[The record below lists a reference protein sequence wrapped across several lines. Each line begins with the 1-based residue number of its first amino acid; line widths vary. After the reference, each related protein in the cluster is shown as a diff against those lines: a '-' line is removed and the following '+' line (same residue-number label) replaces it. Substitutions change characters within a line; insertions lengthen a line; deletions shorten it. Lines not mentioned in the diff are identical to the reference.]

1 MKKAEQGN
9 NCAEQTATLQS
20 ANQELHQSLLLL
32 SAILESTADGLMVVD
47 KLGSIIRCNRR
58 FLEIWDLSDD
68 YGRQGPPEDIIR
80 QVKTMIRPECLYQ
93 PLNEEL
99 EKHENEE
106 RLVRLE
112 LKNGRIIERVTRPL
126 KESDGSIVGR
136 VGSYRDVSE
145 RIRAEE
151 RLQEERKRFLKG
163 PVVVFKWRLGSCW
176 PVEYVSPNVTQ
187 EMGWQVET
195 LLRREKC
202 FCDLIH
208 EEELAGF
215 RERVAA
221 QQGEGQNAFQ
231 EELRILCAD
240 GQYRWFYAF
249 MMAETAEDGE
259 ISYYQGYLLDISRRK
274 AMEEALIQSE
284 QRWQFALEGSG
295 SGVWDWEIQTG
306 EVFFTKE
313 WKAFL
318 GYRPDELTGRIEQ
331 WRQRVHPDDWQQVQM
346 KLELHLLG
354 LSDNYEAEYRLRCK
368 DGSYKWV
375 QNRGMVVSRDKA
387 NQALRMIGTQLDIS
401 ERKQAEDRLRDN
413 ERNFR
418 HFFNGIDD
426 MVFVVRGDGEILFAN
441 ERAGAKSGYSK
452 DELKELH
459 ILNLFPQEEQ
469 EQAALLL
476 QAALDVAHG
485 GAQSKVLDREGRMIP
500 VECRVVRGRW
510 SDAPVIFIICK
521 DISELELERSKFR
534 KAFEASS
541 SAMAI
546 SKLENSSFLELNEAF
561 CQVFGYSREEALGKS
576 ILEIGL
582 IKSEAL
588 RSRLVSRLREK
599 KNIRNQEIVVYAKD
613 GSSRYGVFSADCIE
627 LVGENYLLMTFVDM
641 TEQRRV
647 QDALRQQSA
656 RLTSLL
662 DSVPD
667 MIFFKDLE
675 GRYLGC
681 NAVFAK
687 RLNKKKEDVVGL
699 TDNETSP
706 GEKGLRYR
714 QYDRQV
720 MESGQAMLSE
730 MREEAADG
738 SSVVIE
744 TLRAPLREQNGAII
758 GVVGMARDISERKM
772 TEDALSWSQSLLSQM
787 ATSSPLGFYVVN
799 THNDNIL
806 YFNQRFCEIWR
817 LESLSGK
824 MADGIL
830 RHKDLNAFCAEM
842 FIAPQAFSEIMLR
855 LQQEQNR
862 EILQEELFLKDGRV
876 IRLYSTQ
883 IRDESDHYWGR
894 LFIYEDVTS
903 DKEAER
909 KLLEALE
916 FQKGIMAAATIGITA
931 YDWDGNCLLAN
942 EAIASIIG
950 AARREQVLAQN
961 FRKIESW
968 KECGMLELAEKTFV
982 AGPQRQE
989 IYVRTS
995 YQREC
1000 WLDLQTALF
1009 GSDENPLLLVVAND
1023 ITARKETQLEL
1034 ERHRTKQQAIL
1045 DNLPSAAWLKDKC
1058 GCYEMVNNEHARLCG
1073 LQLGEI
1079 IGKTDELL
1087 WPGEKARTYVAEDEE
1102 VMRKRSQLRVE
1113 EEIRG
1118 RWYVTYKT
1126 PIFNE
1131 KDEVVGTAGLS
1142 QDISERKRYEEALKE
1157 AKEAAEAAN
1166 RAKSE
1171 FLANM
1176 SHEIRTPMNGIVGM
1190 TELALATELN
1200 ELQRE
1205 YLGNVQHSAFA
1216 LLDILNDIL
1225 DFSKI
1230 EAGKMELD
1238 EVVFD
1243 WRELLEKEMTIFS
1256 LKCQEKNIELLLDFD
1271 PGLPRFIVGD
1281 PVRIRQVLV
1290 NLLGNAVK
1298 FTNHGEILVSVNYEL
1313 PQDDIARQS
1322 LVLTVSDTGIGISP
1336 EKIEMIFEGFTQA
1349 DGSMTRRYGGTGL
1362 GLTISR
1368 NLVRLMG
1375 GEIVV
1380 RSEPGKGSSF
1390 CVRLPLETPPQ
1401 KTDLA
1406 QAAHE
1411 TKALTVQRIL
1421 VVDDNM
1427 TNRRILK
1434 DMLEHWQMHVG
1445 LCDSGA
1451 KVINL
1456 LEAAIA
1462 ANDPYSIVLLDV
1474 QMPDMDG
1481 WQVVAAINNAV
1492 LSVRPEVLLLS
1503 SALDTREAERCRI
1516 LGVNRYLMKPVRMAE
1531 LYRVMAGLGG
1541 AKPVKIKETAMPD
1554 LNLSGR
1560 VLVAEDEPVNMMI
1573 INTFLTKQGLTVVK
1587 AKNGAEAL
1595 RKFRQDDFDLVFM
1608 DLHMPE
1614 LDGLEAARCIRQ
1626 LEQGKRRVP
1635 IIALTADAMKGDRE
1649 KCLSAGMDHYV
1660 AKPFRQEELQAVL
1673 RQYLKQ
1679 VAQEG
1684 E

>member
-1 MKKAEQGN
+1 MEKAEQNKQG
-9 NCAEQTATLQS
+9 AEQSAALQS
-20 ANQELHQSLLLL
+20 SNQELHQSLLLL

-47 KLGSIIRCNRR
+47 NRGCIVRCNRR
-58 FLEIWDLSDD
+58 FLEIWNLTED
-68 YGRQGPPEDIIR
+68 YGIAGPPDDIIR
-80 QVKTMIRPECLYQ
+80 QVRKMIRAGCGYQ
-93 PLNEEL
+93 PLNEDLQE
-99 EKHENEE
+99 HESEE
-106 RLVRLE
+106 RAVRLE
-112 LKNGRIIERVTRPL
+112 LKDGRIIERVTRPL
-126 KESDGSIVGR
+126 KESDGRVVGR

-187 EMGWQVET
+187 EMGWPAEI

-208 EEELAGF
+208 EDDLNGF
-215 RERVAA
+215 RERIAA
-221 QQGEGQNAFQ
+221 HRNEGQNSFQ

-240 GQYRWFYAF
+240 NEYRWFYTF
-249 MMAETAEDGE
+249 IMAELLESGE
-259 ISYYQGYLLDISRRK
+259 IAYYQGYLLDISRRK
-274 AMEEALIQSE
+274 AMEIELIRSE

-295 SGVWDWEIQTG
+295 SGVWDWEVQTG

-313 WKAFL
+313 WRAFL
-318 GYRPDELTGRIEQ
+318 GYRPDELSGRIEQ
-331 WRQRVHPDDWQQVQM
+331 WRQRVHPDDWQMVQM

-354 LSDNYEAEYRLRCK
+354 LSDHYEAEYRLRCR

-375 QNRGMVVSRDKA
+375 QNRGMVVSRDA
-387 NQALRMIGTQLDIS
+387 GNRALRMIGTQLDIS
-401 ERKQAEDRLRDN
+401 ERRQAEEMLR
-413 ERNFR
+413 ESEKNFR
-418 HFFNGIDD
+418 CFFNGIDD
-426 MVFVVRGDGEILFAN
+426 MVFVVRDDGEILFAN
-441 ERAGAKSGYSK
+441 ETAGKKSGYSQA
-452 DELKELH
+452 EMKELH
-459 ILNLFPQEEQ
+459 ILNLFPSEEQ
-469 EQAALLL
+469 GEAARLL
-476 QAALDVAHG
+476 QAALDDAHG
-485 GAQSKVLDREGRMIP
+485 VAQSRVIDREGRLIP

-510 SDAPVIFIICK
+510 SDAPTIFIICK

-561 CQVFGYSREEALGKS
+561 CHVFGYSREEALGKS
-576 ILEIGL
+576 SLELGL

-588 RSRLVSRLREK
+588 RARIVARLEDK
-599 KNIRNQEIVVYAKD
+599 KNIRNQEIVAYAKD
-613 GSSRYGVFSADCIE
+613 GSPRYGVFSADCIE
-627 LVGENYLLMTFVDM
+627 LVGEKYLLMTFVDM

-681 NAVFAK
+681 NAVFAE
-687 RLNKKKEDVVGL
+687 RLHKKKEDVIGL

-706 GEKGLRYR
+706 GEKGIRYR
-714 QYDRQV
+714 QHDRQV
-720 MESGQAMLSE
+720 IESGQAMLSE
-730 MREEAADG
+730 MREEGADG

-744 TLRAPLREQNGAII
+744 TLRAPLREQNGTII

-787 ATSSPLGFYVVN
+787 ATSSPLGFYVIN

-817 LESLSGK
+817 LESLAEK
-824 MADGIL
+824 MAEGIL
-830 RHKDLNAFCAEM
+830 RHKDINAFCSETLS
-842 FIAPQAFSEIMLR
+842 APQAFSASMAR
-855 LQQEQNR
+855 LQQERNR

-876 IRLYSTQ
+876 IRQYSTQ
-883 IRDESDHYWGR
+883 IRDETDHYWGR

-903 DKEAER
+903 AKEAER

-916 FQKGIMAAATIGITA
+916 FQKGIMAAATIGIAA
-931 YDWDGNCLLAN
+931 YDWQGQCLMAN
-942 EAIASIIG
+942 ESIASIIG
-950 AARREQVLAQN
+950 ARREQVLAQN
-961 FRKIESW
+961 FRRIESW
-968 KECGMLELAEKTFV
+968 KECGLLELVEKTFIS
-982 AGPQRQE
+982 GPQRQE
-989 IYVRTS
+989 LYVRTS
-995 YQREC
+995 YGREC
-1000 WLDLQTALF
+1000 WLDVQTALF
-1009 GSDENPLLLVVAND
+1009 GSEENPMLLVVAND
-1023 ITARKETQLEL
+1023 ITARKETQLEI
-1034 ERHRTKQQAIL
+1034 ERHRTRQQAIL
-1045 DNLPSAAWLKDKC
+1045 DNLPSAAWLKDKS

-1073 LQLGEI
+1073 LPIGEI
-1079 IGKTDELL
+1079 IGKTDEML
-1087 WPGEKARTYVAEDEE
+1087 WPAEKARTYVAEDQD
-1102 VMRKRSQLRVE
+1102 VMQKRSQFRVE
-1113 EEIRG
+1113 EEIKG

-1131 KDEVVGTAGLS
+1131 KGEVVGTAGLS

-1190 TELALATELN
+1190 TELALATELS

-1243 WRELLEKEMTIFS
+1243 WRGLLEKEMTIFS
-1256 LKCQEKNIELLLDFD
+1256 LKCQEKNIELLLDYD
-1271 PGLPRFIVGD
+1271 PGLPRFVIGD

-1298 FTNHGEILVSVNYEL
+1298 FTNQGEIIVAVDYE
-1313 PQDDIARQS
+1313 PSQDERGKQS
-1322 LVLTVSDTGIGISP
+1322 MLLTVSDTGIGISP
-1336 EKIEMIFEGFTQA
+1336 SKIEMIFDGFTQA

-1375 GEIVV
+1375 GEISVK
-1380 RSEPGKGSSF
+1380 SETGKGSSF
-1390 CVRLPLETPPQ
+1390 CVRLPLEVAPQ
-1401 KTDLA
+1401 EGGMQGAAQEPGSLA
-1406 QAAHE
+1406 A
-1411 TKALTVQRIL
+1411 QRIL

-1434 DMLEHWQMHVG
+1434 DMLEHWKMEVR
-1445 LCDSGA
+1445 LCDSGT
-1451 KVINL
+1451 KVVAL

-1462 ANDPYSIVLLDV
+1462 AKDPYSIILLDV
-1474 QMPDMDG
+1474 QMPEMDG
-1481 WQVVAAINNAV
+1481 WQVVEAINRAA
-1492 LSVRPEVLLLS
+1492 LPVRPEVLLLS

-1516 LGVNRYLMKPVRMAE
+1516 LGVNRYLMKPVRMAD
-1531 LYRVMAGLGG
+1531 LYRVMAGLGRI
-1541 AKPVKIKETAMPD
+1541 KRVKEKEAAPPEAAF
-1554 LNLSGR
+1554 SGK

-1573 INTFLTKQGLTVVK
+1573 ISTFLTKQGLTVVK

-1595 RKFRQDDFDLVFM
+1595 LKFRQGDFDLIFM

-1614 LDGLEAARCIRQ
+1614 LDGLEATRCIRQ
-1626 LEQGKRRVP
+1626 LERGKKRLP

-1673 RQYLKQ
+1673 RKYLKQ
-1679 VAQEG
+1679 VEQEG